1 MPCVPPELMRRSDE
15 HVCGHA
21 GGEDGQEPEVPAAEG
36 SEAERRREP
45 RPHRAPQSETDSAL
59 HDLHHIYPTWACK
72 S

>member
-45 RPHRAPQSETDSAL
+45 RPHRILLRMD
-59 HDLHHIYPTWACK
+59 
-72 S
+72 